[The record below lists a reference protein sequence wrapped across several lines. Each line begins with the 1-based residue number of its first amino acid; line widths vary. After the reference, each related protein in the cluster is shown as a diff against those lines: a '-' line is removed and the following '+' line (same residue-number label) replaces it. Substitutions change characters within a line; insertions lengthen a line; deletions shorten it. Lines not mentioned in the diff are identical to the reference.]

1 MNDTWQ
7 SYFIDGTDVL
17 KNKLGITNT
26 KELEQK
32 EKLISLEKLTYL
44 KLFPI
49 NGCFDANHLK
59 RIHKFLF
66 DDIYYFAGEYRTCT
80 LAKTTREFYKPEEIE
95 KYLNDELERMNK
107 DGKLINSLDYYSF
120 FLADMYYQLMTVHPF
135 REGNGRAVREFLR
148 EYVLENNKN
157 LPFDVELDF
166 SRMDKDEFLKAVEHH
181 YIYPSL
187 LHMLFKDA
195 LVEKNVSK
203 GDIKKI

>member
-1 MNDTWQ
+1 MDDAWE
-7 SYFIDGTDVL
+7 SYFIDGTSVL
-17 KNKLGITNT
+17 KNKLGITDAE
-26 KELEQK
+26 KLEEK

-49 NGCFDANHLK
+49 KGNFDAEHLK
-59 RIHKFLF
+59 KIHKFLF
-66 DDIYYFAGEYRTCT
+66 EDIYYFAGLYRTCT

-95 KYLNDELERMNK
+95 KYLNEELGRMNIE
-107 DGKLINSLDYYSF
+107 GKLMMSIEYYSF
-120 FLADMYYQLMTVHPF
+120 FLADMYYQLMTIHPF

-166 SRMDKDEFLKAVEHH
+166 SRMDKDEFLKAVEYH

-187 LHMLFKDA
+187 LQMLFKDA
-195 LVEKNVSK
+195 LVEINKSK
-203 GDIKKI
+203 DSQKKI